1 MNRPV
6 LIKRLTI
13 KLYKALITTVAVAVL
28 AVLAA
33 FASFPTAVT
42 SVAATEISYI
52 HIEQLFF
59 PVVGTLPDYEWSLAE
74 QGLEVTVPGRRESKV
89 FMYKMK

>member
-1 MNRPV
+1 M
-6 LIKRLTI
+6 

-28 AVLAA
+28 AA
-33 FASFPTAVT
+33 FAAFPTAVT
-42 SVAATEISYI
+42 SAAATEISYI